1 MIAGTMSAR
10 RQRRAASPAAAG
22 RRFNLLMGAILV
34 VVLPADL
41 VLARVV
47 HFNGAGQSL
56 QVWTTALFLG
66 AILWYCR
73 WRPLPRLVDACE
85 LAIWAVLYFDAL
97 SVLIQIA
104 GRSPRPLID
113 AQLTAMDARMHF
125 ATVTVVHLAAHWRVV
140 KDVFVIA
147 YALEPLLL
155 LTALVYLPFM
165 GHADASRRYVLG
177 IVVAAVMTAGA
188 FALWPAAGPWMTE
201 GYRPTHS
208 QTLATSYLH
217 LLKTQTPVALD
228 MQDAG
233 IVAFPSFHTL
243 LALLS
248 AIALSSM
255 RRLRV
260 AAWVMAGLI
269 MISTLTTGWH
279 YLTDVLGGMVLAAM
293 AVAVV
298 RVVLPAPVAAM
309 DAVAVP
315 AVHADPA
322 AAGVPVPAVRGDG
335 AAGAG

>member
-1 MIAGTMSAR
+1 MSAAT
-10 RQRRAASPAAAG
+10 QVKAAVSVGGG
-22 RRFNLLMGAILV
+22 RRFNLLMGATLLV
-34 VVLPADL
+34 VLAADL
-41 VLARVV
+41 ALARVV
-47 HFNGAGQSL
+47 DFNGAGQSL

-104 GRSPRPLID
+104 GRSPRPLVD
-113 AQLTAMDARMHF
+113 VQLTAMDARMHF
-125 ATVTVVHLAAHWRVV
+125 ATVTVVHWAAHWRAV
-140 KDVFVIA
+140 KAVFVIA
-147 YALEPLLL
+147 YELEPLLL
-155 LTALVYLPFM
+155 LTALVFLPFM
-165 GHADASRRYVLG
+165 GHAEASRRYVLG
-177 IVVAAVMTAGA
+177 IVVAAVITAGA

-208 QTLATSYLH
+208 QTLATGYLQ
-217 LLKTQTPVALD
+217 LLKTQKPVALD

-260 AAWVMAGLI
+260 AAWAIAGLI
-269 MISTLTTGWH
+269 IVSTLTTGWH
-279 YLTDVLGGMVLAAM
+279 YLTDVLGGIVLTAIS
-293 AVAVV
+293 VAVV
-298 RVVLPAPVAAM
+298 RMVLPARADTAA
-309 DAVAVP
+309 ALAGR
-315 AVHADPA
+315 ADPE
-322 AAGVPVPAVRGDG
+322 AAGVPVAAGHGDG
-335 AAGAG
+335 NAGGV